1 MRDSF
6 RQALDSVLSNR
17 RRALLTVA
25 IIAVG
30 VASLVGIQT
39 AVSVLAVEVA
49 GTFDRTGAGAF
60 TKSSFI

>member
-6 RQALDSVLSNR
+6 LFALDAVLSNR

-39 AVSVLAVEVA
+39 AVNVLADRVA
-49 GTFDRTGAGAF
+49 GSFGKLGAGLY
-60 TKSSFI
+60 TL